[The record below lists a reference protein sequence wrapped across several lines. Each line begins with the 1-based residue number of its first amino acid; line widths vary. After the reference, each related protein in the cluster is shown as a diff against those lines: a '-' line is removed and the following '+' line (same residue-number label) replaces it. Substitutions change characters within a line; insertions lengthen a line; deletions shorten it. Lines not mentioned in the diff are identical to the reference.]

1 MLRHLAFQQ
10 PAHASRFTQ
19 RPREC
24 LRPVP
29 TTAAVGT
36 GRKHSMGQAR
46 VENCD
51 LAAQSPPYR
60 LESFC
65 LLMVSY
71 RSCITAA
78 TWLARLNGRSHKGYD
93 ESQCRLQSPIQS

>member
-1 MLRHLAFQQ
+1 M
-10 PAHASRFTQ
+10 
-19 RPREC
+19 
-24 LRPVP
+24 RPVY
-29 TTAAVGT
+29 TAAQRMFAPGPYHCS
-36 GRKHSMGQAR
+36 GRNRAQHSLGQAR